1 MSAALRFTA
10 VIKLRGINPYIL
22 ISSDRATELKAAWR
36 KPMPVCVRINGM
48 PKTPWRINMMP
59 TGKGSF
65 YLYLQGEARS
75 ASKTKVGDR
84 VNVELRFDPAYRRR
98 VRPAAAI

>member
-10 VIKLRGINPYIL
+10 VIKLQGKNHYVL
-22 ISSDRATELKAAWR
+22 VSSDRAAELKADWR
-36 KPMPVCVRINGM
+36 KPMPVCVRINGT
-48 PKTPWRINMMP
+48 PKTPCRLNMMP

-65 YLYLQGEARS
+65 YLYLDGEVRS
-75 ASKTKVGDR
+75 ASKTKAGDR

-98 VRPAAAI
+98 ARPAAAI

>member
-10 VIKLRGINPYIL
+10 VIKLQGINPYVL
-22 ISSDRATELKAAWR
+22 VSSDRAAELKAAWR

-65 YLYLQGEARS
+65 YLYLDGEVRT